1 MEISLG
7 LFDEAKTKMILASRY
22 LFHNVQ
28 PCPALRHEA
37 NFYVYDL
44 KITQNVHYD
53 QTLKLM
59 TNLKWQKRLQRF

>member
-37 NFYVYDL
+37 NLYVYDL
-44 KITQNVHYD
+44 KIT